1 MNTPRQEMVQTLEE
15 RAEGETAR
23 RGNEP
28 EVAWKGFPGKH
39 SSAGPIGI
47 VGLDQRKRRGRWPFQ
62 LGPQSRQSGG
72 VAEFQEQLR
81 GRSPV
86 VWLQEA
92 GHSLRK
98 GRR

>member
-47 VGLDQRKRRGRWPFQ
+47 VGLIRGRRGGDGHFSWDPRAGKVEVWQNP
-62 LGPQSRQSGG
+62 
-72 VAEFQEQLR
+72 
-81 GRSPV
+81 RSN
-86 VWLQEA
+86 
-92 GHSLRK
+92 
-98 GRR
+98 

>member
-47 VGLDQRKRRGRWPFQ
+47 VGLDQTEEEEGEMAISAGTPEQAKWRYGRIPEATEGQEPSSVATRGR
-62 LGPQSRQSGG
+62 
-72 VAEFQEQLR
+72 A
-81 GRSPV
+81 
-86 VWLQEA
+86 
-92 GHSLRK
+92 
-98 GRR
+98 